1 MRLVDVLDRT
11 MDEGCSS
18 GRLEFPDLGARLRRC
33 HMLIVADQE
42 TMIAMANK
50 GTLEQAQLSFSRLI
64 FVRHLLIKENGGKA

>member
-1 MRLVDVLDRT
+1 
-11 MDEGCSS
+11 
-18 GRLEFPDLGARLRRC
+18 
-33 HMLIVADQE
+33 MLIVADQE